1 MPWEKTTV
9 PDRLSQQV
17 TVLTHRRQPRAHH
30 PLRGAPFSQGAISEE
45 LARLASSSAPKGLSP
60 PGHEHSHRRAA
71 QRMLPTSSLRI
82 GTYDTAAG
90 S

>member
-30 PLRGAPFSQGAISEE
+30 ALQGAPFSQGAISGE
-45 LARLASSSAPKGLSP
+45 LARLASSSA
-60 PGHEHSHRRAA
+60 
-71 QRMLPTSSLRI
+71 LPLYAI
-82 GTYDTAAG
+82 DDETAIKVVDGEVEVISEGAWRLFDK
-90 S
+90 